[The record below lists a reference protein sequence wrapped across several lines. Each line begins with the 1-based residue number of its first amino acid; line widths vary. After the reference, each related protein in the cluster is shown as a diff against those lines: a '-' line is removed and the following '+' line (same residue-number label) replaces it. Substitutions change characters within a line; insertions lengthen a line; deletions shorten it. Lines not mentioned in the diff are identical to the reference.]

1 MVEKILENAV
11 IPLYCHQ
18 YGMYTH
24 TVVDAPSLKAL
35 NVRLDIDVAVGAPVH
50 CREVRLDGF

>member
-35 NVRLDIDVAVGAPVH
+35 NVRLDIDVAVATPT
-50 CREVRLDGF
+50 LIADT